1 MKKDNLYK
9 YYTEL
14 PQWAKGVVIVGGVGI
29 VGLLGF
35 RIYRKL
41 FPSESERSAQQLVNS
56 IVSDIQRWRR
66 EGLTQSYPD
75 LEYQTLANAAY
86 EGMRYCVGDSYSD
99 VETIMKKMQNNLD
112 VAMLVDAFR
121 TRQNYCFGIP
131 TGTPL
136 DLLSFVRKELGN
148 DWGGITD
155 YRVKNINDN
164 WQRKGITYKI

>member
-14 PQWAKGVVIVGGVGI
+14 PQWAKGVVVVGGVGV

-41 FPSESERSAQQLVNS
+41 FPSDSERQAQQLLNT
-56 IVSDIQRWRR
+56 IATDIQRWRR
-66 EGLTQSYPD
+66 EGLSQSYPD

-86 EGMRYCVGDSYSD
+86 EGMRYCAGDSYSD

-112 VAMLVDAFR
+112 VALLIDAFGI
-121 TRQNYCFGIP
+121 RQNYCFGIP
-131 TGTPL
+131 AGTPL
-136 DLLSFVRKELGN
+136 DLMSFVRKELGN
-148 DWGGITD
+148 DWFGLTD
-155 YRVKNINDN
+155 YRVKRINDN
-164 WQRKGITYKI
+164 WQKKGITYKV

>member
-164 WQRKGITYKI
+164 WQRKGITYKL